1 MALKSFLLYF
11 VPFLVGSVALF
22 AVIKQ
27 FAASF
32 AAQGKRPLM
41 YGGLSSLLSTG
52 VAFGATFISDNLF
65 LVFWI
70 MSAVYFLFGLVHLA
84 ITHKRFFSH
93 PRESKTR
100 LFYAEMLFGIS
111 IVLFSIAAFAALQYF
126 LKDKSFLFYPMLLSL
141 LFFFV
146 PFLLNSTFMA
156 AYDIPTASF
165 PSWKYPLNQ
174 AIDLP
179 DEKEGERLYVIG
191 FEIAK
196 KDTDIRRT
204 YFRAKAPEQM
214 ILGDLYYHFINDYN
228 ELQSE
233 TPIQY
238 AGANGKAQEWYF
250 RTKPRWFRRSKI
262 LDATLTVGAAGIR
275 ENTVIICERA
285 PEHADDDSAEQ

>member
-11 VPFLVGSVALF
+11 VPFLIGSVALF

-32 AAQGKRPLM
+32 AAQGKKPLL
-41 YGGLSSLLSTG
+41 YGGLSSIISSG
-52 VAFGATFISDNLF
+52 IAFGTTFISDNLF
-65 LVFWI
+65 VVFWA
-70 MSAVYFLFGLVHLA
+70 MSAIYFLFGLVHLA
-84 ITHKRFFSH
+84 LTHKRFFSH
-93 PRESKTR
+93 PRESKSK
-100 LFYAEMLFGIS
+100 LFYAEMLFAVS
-111 IVLFSIAAFAALQYF
+111 VVLFSIAAFAALQYF

-146 PFLLNSTFMA
+146 PFLLSSMFAA
-156 AYDIPTASF
+156 AYDIPRAVF
-165 PSWKYPLNQ
+165 PTWQYPLLET
-174 AIDLP
+174 IDLP

-196 KDTDIRRT
+196 KETDVQRT

-214 ILGDLYYHFINDYN
+214 ILGELYYHFINDYN

-238 AGANGKAQEWYF
+238 TDRQGKAQEWHF
-250 RTKPRWFRRSKI
+250 RTKAKWYQRSRI
-262 LDATLTVGAAGIR
+262 LDATRTIQAAGIK

-285 PEHADDDSAEQ
+285 PRTEEEPA

>member
-11 VPFLVGSVALF
+11 IPFLAGSVALF

-32 AAQGKRPLM
+32 AAQGKKPLF
-41 YGGLSSLLSTG
+41 YGGFSSLLSSG
-52 VAFGATFISDNLF
+52 IAFGATFVSDNLF

-70 MSAVYFLFGLVHLA
+70 MSAVYFLFGIVHLA
-84 ITHKRFFSH
+84 LTHKRFFSRH
-93 PRESKTR
+93 RESKSK
-100 LFYAEMLFGIS
+100 LFYAELLFAVS

-146 PFLLNSTFMA
+146 PFLLSNTFAA
-156 AYDIPTASF
+156 AYDIPAAVF
-165 PSWKYPLNQ
+165 PTWQYPLAQ

-196 KDTDIRRT
+196 KDTDRQRT

-214 ILGDLYYHFINDYN
+214 ILGELYYHFINDYN

-233 TPIQY
+233 TPIQFVD
-238 AGANGKAQEWYF
+238 AKGKAQGWYF
-250 RTKPRWFRRSKI
+250 RTKPKWYQRSRI
-262 LDATLTVGAAGIR
+262 LDAARTIQEAGIK

-285 PEHADDDSAEQ
+285 IRVEEEDAV